1 MRMFLIE
8 KELSAGLMTD
18 ILQALLLIISGF
30 FGGVFL
36 GMGAGTTGAI
46 LIMVLTVVFG
56 HSIHNA
62 IGTSLLIDC
71 IIGIIAGLLYF
82 RNNNVNLRP
91 AVVIGICGALGSFI
105 GSQFTSQTPEVA
117 LILLLSSLLIIVGI
131 SFIIKGVDT
140 NIEFIRTKMK
150 IHVLKKY
157 TLVIF
162 IVFGI
167 IAGFG
172 NGYTGMGIGG
182 IIALFLLL
190 FLDYDLVT
198 AIGTSLLLLVCISGA
213 GAVGHILK
221 NEIIYPVVLMVGV
234 SAAVGAVAGSV
245 YAQKINQMKLGRL
258 VGCIIIIMGLIM
270 LLRAFT

>member
-1 MRMFLIE
+1 
-8 KELSAGLMTD
+8 
-18 ILQALLLIISGF
+18 
-30 FGGVFL
+30 
-36 GMGAGTTGAI
+36 
-46 LIMVLTVVFG
+46 
-56 HSIHNA
+56 
-62 IGTSLLIDC
+62 
-71 IIGIIAGLLYF
+71 
-82 RNNNVNLRP
+82 
-91 AVVIGICGALGSFI
+91 
-105 GSQFTSQTPEVA
+105 
-117 LILLLSSLLIIVGI
+117 
-131 SFIIKGVDT
+131 
-140 NIEFIRTKMK
+140 MK

-157 TLVIF
+157 TLMIF